1 MKLKLST
8 KLLVAFLAAGILPLS
23 IAGIIALGKSA
34 SALKEKAENQLVSV
48 RDMKNQEVTQ
58 YFMERE
64 ANLAT
69 LLETVEAWEDEAIQ
83 KPIGIREAKRGEVE
97 SYFAFI

>member
-83 KPIGIREAKRGEVE
+83 KLIGIREAKRGEVE